1 MNAGDSSSSSR
12 PRRGGGASFS
22 SLPREVRNKRARE
35 MVTELMCY
43 TVSSKSDEMK
53 LMNELRQLRNYIQ
66 SSQVVADVFAKAGAI
81 QMLLK
86 RLEAKFRSQVM
97 LLQIL
102 AALGYLVQ
110 HSEERAEIFVKE
122 NGIDVLVNLLRS
134 EDSSEGILL
143 LGVQVITFVVHKSKQ
158 RLELLQAKR
167 GIDTMCTVLQRG
179 CVRSALLNERATTLL
194 ANLIDLNPRRGPALC
209 CRLLKR
215 IGQLV
220 SQYDATQTSPSMH
233 ESSPMKF
240 ASSSKSTN
248 GTASAEHTNDQ
259 LVTLVQSLGYLL
271 EKQPERC
278 EAVLRGR
285 GANVFLNLMDVHRSS
300 PFLIETVAITL
311 SYCIEKNKE
320 RTLRVEESSA
330 SIKFLDVIR
339 YSKTSEGLMHACARG
354 LHNIIEALLLVED
367 KRPQAADIC
376 RELGNIILMSTREE
390 QGSKAMYATPNA
402 MRVVR
407 QLIQLGGPCF
417 DIFKSVEVLDR
428 IVELTRNIVEV
439 QQSAMTA
446 LVGQNERTTRP
457 MVLAKNNVQ
466 QDILQELGLLVEGDY
481 RSALALAELG
491 ALEELSVIVRQ
502 AKNSNILCS
511 ATRALACFVEH
522 AGQDGAVITDIATNV
537 SCDKALLDLITES
550 DSRADV
556 DDEVSPVRPCD
567 ADGDHE
573 DGHLSKSSQSVTLTR
588 RSF

>member
-1 MNAGDSSSSSR
+1 MSNGISTTTTEMVR
-12 PRRGGGASFS
+12 PRGSAGSNGMGRPPRGSRGRGSKFS
-22 SLPREVRNKRARE
+22 SQPRAVQSAQARE
-35 MVTELMCY
+35 MVAELAGFSVCDG
-43 TVSSKSDEMK
+43 SQEAA
-53 LMNELRQLRNYIQ
+53 LMNSLRRLRNCIQ
-66 SSQVVADVFAKAGAI
+66 SSQSAAEVFAKAGAI

-86 RLEAKFRSQVM
+86 RLEMKFRSQVM

-143 LGVQVITFVVHKSKQ
+143 LGVQVITFVVHESKQ

-194 ANLIDLNPRRGPALC
+194 SNLIDLNPRRGPALC

-220 SQYDATQTSPSMH
+220 SQYDATASYPSTSPS
-233 ESSPMKF
+233 
-240 ASSSKSTN
+240 SSSSASARG
-248 GTASAEHTNDQ
+248 GTSAAEHTNDQ

-278 EAVLRGR
+278 EAVLVSR
-285 GANVFLNLMDVHRSS
+285 GADVFFKLMNVHRSS
-300 PFLIETVAITL
+300 PFLIETVAWTL
-311 SYCIEKNKE
+311 SHCIENDKA
-320 RTLRVEESSA
+320 RTLRVEEQSA
-330 SIKFLDVIR
+330 SAKFLNVIR
-339 YSKTSEGLMHACARG
+339 FSKTSEGLMCACARG
-354 LHNIIEALLLVED
+354 LNHIIVALLMEPED
-367 KRPQAADIC
+367 EPKEKAAEIC
-376 RELGNIILMSTREE
+376 RKLGDIILLSASEE

-407 QLIQLGGPCF
+407 QLIQLRGPCF
-417 DIFKSVEVLDR
+417 AIFQRVNVLAHIVDLARR
-428 IVELTRNIVEV
+428 IVAV
-439 QQSAMTA
+439 QQDVAGAPGGSAT
-446 LVGQNERTTRP
+446 
-457 MVLAKNNVQ
+457 VLAKNNVQ
-466 QDILQELGLLVEGDY
+466 QDILQELGLLVEGDF

-491 ALEELSVIVRQ
+491 ALEELSTIVRQ

-522 AGQDGAVITDIATNV
+522 AGEDGAVITDIATNV

-550 DSRADV
+550 DTRPDV
-556 DDEVSPVRPCD
+556 DDEVSRISPSNTFTS
-567 ADGDHE
+567 A
-573 DGHLSKSSQSVTLTR
+573 
-588 RSF
+588 